1 MASLVFHDPSGRRG
15 RRAGLALGLVLA
27 GVFAILAAF
36 VATLAVAP
44 QIPHVDFR
52 NPKVLTSL
60 SVAQAPGRS
69 HAVWTRVPRPIGP
82 LGSRAK
88 PLNIGFYVS
97 WDEMSRESLA
107 DHINQLDIVAPQWI
121 LLKDAQGD
129 VDVTSD
135 PRADKLIA
143 SAAHRPAVMPLIY
156 NATNALWDGKTADQL
171 VTDPAARARLIA
183 NLQALAVKR
192 GYAGY
197 MFDLENMSAKGL
209 AAYPGFIAQANAA
222 FQASG
227 REIWVT
233 APFDD
238 PAWPVKALGR
248 AADSLVLMAYDEHYF
263 TGEAGPAASQG
274 WYEQNLQRVMKGLNP
289 DKTVVALGAFGYDW
303 TRGGK
308 ADSVSFHE
316 ALLAA
321 HDSEATIRFDAT
333 ALNPTFSYADED
345 GVAHTVWFLDAATL
359 YNQVRVADA
368 WRPRGYALWR
378 MGSEDPGVWQVLGQ
392 PYGHGSTAPLAQ
404 MAPSADVDFNG
415 TGEVLNPTA
424 TPTPGH
430 RTLTTDA
437 KSGLVTGERFDK
449 IPTAYVVQRLGAHPG
464 EVALTFD
471 DGPDPH
477 WTAKILDIL
486 KARHAPATFFVIGQ
500 NMEAYPDLVKR
511 EVDEGMLVGSHTYT
525 HPNIAEISPGEMG
538 LQLNVTQRLFQV
550 ITGRTMR
557 FFRPPYLGDA
567 SPSTPREVAPLLKA
581 RDLGYLSVGLRIDPD
596 DWKRP
601 DAQLIVSRTLDRLAD
616 ANPETGGQIVLLHDS
631 GGDRSRTIAALPHLI
646 DAIRARGYTLTTVA
660 GLAGI
665 APADAMPPTRTEKSQ
680 LLLDRAAFTLVRD
693 FNRGISTLFISAIAL
708 GLARLL
714 FLALFAVV
722 HRVRNDQKLAHTAEA
737 ASAEVQG
744 EALVSVLIPCFNEEK
759 VIAASVA
766 RILNS
771 SWRRLEVL
779 VLDDGSTDGTA
790 EAVERAFGT
799 DPRVQLLRFPN
810 GGKAR
815 ALNRGLA
822 LASGEVVV
830 ALDADTQFPADT
842 IGRLARWFDDPKVG
856 AVAGNALVGN
866 RVNLITRWQALEY
879 VTAQNLERRA
889 LSALGVITVVP
900 GAVGAWRRAAIEALG
915 GFPADTLAE
924 DQDLTLAVQR
934 AGWKVEFD
942 TEARAYTEAPQ
953 TLKGLLKQRF
963 RWSFGTLQCVWKHR
977 AGLFN
982 PKRPMLG
989 FVALPQVWLFQIALA
1004 LVAPLVDL
1012 AVVFSL
1018 VLAARDYLMH
1028 PTEWNHQL
1036 LSQTLLYWVAFVLVD
1051 LSAAALGMA
1060 FERDAPWGSLGWLPA
1075 QRFGYRQLMYHV
1087 VIKAVITAVHG
1098 PEVGWNKLERRATVA
1113 IEPAPRRGAR
1123 GRAGQPAL
1131 EGVDSLAA

>member
-15 RRAGLALGLVLA
+15 RRAGLALGLMLA
-27 GVFAILAAF
+27 AVFAILAAF
-36 VATLAVAP
+36 TATLAIAP
-44 QIPHVDFR
+44 TIPALAFR
-52 NPKVLTSL
+52 NPRVLTSL
-60 SVAQAPGRS
+60 SVGQAPGRS
-69 HAVWTRVPRPIGP
+69 RAVWIRTPRPTGP
-82 LGSRAK
+82 LGSNAK
-88 PLNIGFYVS
+88 PLSIGFYVS
-97 WDEMSRESLA
+97 WDETSRQSLA
-107 DHINQLDIVAPQWI
+107 DHVNQLDIVAPQWV
-121 LLKDAQGD
+121 LLKGAHGD

-143 SAAHRPAVMPLIY
+143 GAAHHPAVMPLVY
-156 NATNALWDGKTADQL
+156 NASDALWDGKTADQL
-171 VTDPAARARLIA
+171 LTDPSARSRLIA
-183 NLQALAVKR
+183 NLQALAAKR

-222 FQASG
+222 FNKSG

-238 PAWPVKALGR
+238 SAWPVKALGR
-248 AADSLVLMAYDEHYF
+248 AADTLVLMAYDEHYF

-274 WYEQNLQRVMKGLNP
+274 WYEQNLQRVMKGLDP
-289 DKTVVALGAFGYDW
+289 DHTVVALGAFGYDW
-303 TRGGK
+303 SKGAK
-308 ADSVSFHE
+308 ADNLSFHE
-316 ALLAA
+316 ATLAA
-321 HDSEATIRFDAT
+321 HDSDAKIIFDPS
-333 ALNPTFSYADED
+333 ALNPTFRYNED
-345 GVAHTVWFLDAATL
+345 GTAHTVWFLDAATL
-359 YNQVRVADA
+359 YNQVKVADA

-378 MGSEDPGVWQVLGQ
+378 MGSEDPGVWKVLGQ
-392 PYGHGSTAPLAQ
+392 RYGGARTAPLEP
-404 MAPSADVDFNG
+404 MAPAPDVDFNG
-415 TGEVLNPTA
+415 TGEILNPTA
-424 TPTPGH
+424 TPAAGH
-430 RTLTTDA
+430 RTLTIDPR
-437 KSGLVTGERFDK
+437 SGLISDERFDK

-477 WTAKILDIL
+477 WTPRILDIL
-486 KARHAPATFFVIGQ
+486 KAKHAPATFFVIGEH
-500 NMEAYPDLVKR
+500 MEAYPDLVKR
-511 EVDEGMLVGSHTYT
+511 EVDEGHLVGGHTYT
-525 HPNIAEISPGEMG
+525 HPNIAEISPAEMG
-538 LQLNVTQRLFQV
+538 LQLNLTQRLFQV

-601 DAQLIVSRTLDRLAD
+601 DARLIVERTLDRLQD

-631 GGDRSRTIAALPHLI
+631 GGDRSRTLTALPVLI
-646 DAIRARGYTLTTVA
+646 DQLRAHGYRLTTVSE
-660 GLAGI
+660 LAGI
-665 APADAMPPTRTEKSQ
+665 SPAQAMPPTRTERGQ
-680 LLLDRAAFTLVRD
+680 LLLDRAAFTIVRD
-693 FNRGISTLFISAIAL
+693 FDRSVSVLFISAIAL
-708 GLARLL
+708 GLGRLL
-714 FLALFAVV
+714 FLAVFAVV
-722 HRVRNDQKLAHTAEA
+722 HRVRSDRKRAHAHA
-737 ASAEVQG
+737 GAPRG
-744 EALVSVLIPCFNEEK
+744 DDALVSVLIPCFNEAK
-759 VIAASVA
+759 VIAASVE
-766 RILNS
+766 RILQS
-771 SWRRLEVL
+771 DWRRLEVL
-779 VLDDGSTDGTA
+779 VLDDGSSDGTA
-790 EAVERAFGT
+790 AEVERAFGT
-799 DPRVQLLRFPN
+799 DPRVRVLSFPN

-815 ALNRGLA
+815 ALNRGLS
-822 LASGEVVV
+822 LAGGDVVV
-830 ALDADTQFPADT
+830 ALDADTQFPAET
-842 IGRLARWFDDPKVG
+842 IGRLARWFEDPRVG

-900 GAVGAWRRAAIEALG
+900 GAVGAWRRAVIEALG

-977 AGLFN
+977 AGLFDR
-982 PKRPMLG
+982 KRPMLG

-1004 LVAPLVDL
+1004 LVAPLVDM

-1018 VLAARDYLMH
+1018 VVAVRDILMH
-1028 PTEWNHQL
+1028 PTEWNHQA
-1036 LSQTLLYWVAFVLVD
+1036 LSQTLLYWGAFVLVD

-1060 FERDAPWGSLGWLPA
+1060 FERDAPWASLGWLPA

-1087 VIKAVITAVHG
+1087 VIKAIVTAVHG

-1113 IEPAPRRGAR
+1113 MAAAPPRPAAGFVAEPALDA
-1123 GRAGQPAL
+1123 AGLTLTA
-1131 EGVDSLAA
+1131 

>member
-15 RRAGLALGLVLA
+15 RRAGLALGLMLA
-27 GVFAILAAF
+27 GVFAILSAF
-36 VATLAVAP
+36 VATLAIAP
-44 QIPHVDFR
+44 QIPSLAFH
-52 NPKVLTSL
+52 NPHVLTSL
-60 SVAQAPGRS
+60 SVAQTPGRA
-69 HAVWTRVPRPIGP
+69 HAVWTRVPHPTGP

-107 DHINQLDIVAPQWI
+107 DHVNQLDIVAPQWV
-121 LLKDAQGD
+121 LLKDAAGD
-129 VDVTSD
+129 VDVTAD

-143 SAAHRPAVMPLIY
+143 SAAHRPAVMPLVY
-156 NATNALWDGKTADQL
+156 NASDKLWDGKTADAVL
-171 VTDPAARARLIA
+171 TSPSARARLIA
-183 NLQALAVKR
+183 GLADLAAKR

-222 FQASG
+222 FNKSG

-238 PAWPVKALGR
+238 NAWPVKALGK
-248 AADSLVLMAYDEHYF
+248 AADTLVLMAYDEHYW

-274 WYEQNLQRVMKGLNP
+274 WYEKNLARTFKGLNP
-289 DKTVVALGAFGYDW
+289 DHTVVALGAFGYDW
-303 TRGGK
+303 SKGGK
-308 ADSVSFHE
+308 ADGVTFHE
-316 ALLAA
+316 ATLNA
-321 HDSEATIRFDAT
+321 HDSEAKISFDPA
-333 ALNPTFSYADED
+333 ALNPTFSYADEA

-359 YNQVRVADA
+359 YNQVKVADA

-378 MGSEDPGVWQVLGQ
+378 MGSEDPGVWKVLGQ
-392 PYGHGSTAPLAQ
+392 PYGAARTAPLQQ
-404 MAPSADVDFNG
+404 MAPSPDVDFNG
-415 TGEVLNPTA
+415 TGEILNPTA
-424 TPTPGH
+424 TPTAGS
-430 RTLTTDA
+430 RTLTTDPH
-437 KSGLVTGERFDK
+437 SGLITGERFDK

-464 EVALTFD
+464 DVALTFD

-486 KARHAPATFFVIGQ
+486 KAKGAPATFFVIGE

-511 EVDEGMLVGSHTYT
+511 EVDQGELVGGHTYT

-538 LQLNVTQRLFQV
+538 LQLNLTQRLFQV

-601 DAQLIVSRTLDRLAD
+601 DARLIVQRTLDRLRD

-631 GGDRSRTIAALPHLI
+631 GGDRSRTIAALPVLI
-646 DAIRARGYTLTTVA
+646 DQLRAHGYHLTTVSE
-660 GLAGI
+660 LAGI
-665 APADAMPPTRTEKSQ
+665 TPAQAMPPTRTEKGQ
-680 LLLDRAAFTLVRD
+680 LLIDRAAFTIVRD
-693 FNRGISTLFISAIAL
+693 FNRGIGALFITAIAL
-708 GLARLL
+708 GLGRLV
-714 FLALFAVV
+714 FLAVFAVL
-722 HRVRNDQKLAHTAEA
+722 HRVRNSRQLAHA
-737 ASAEVQG
+737 AEVADTEG
-744 EALVSVLIPCFNEEK
+744 AALVSVLIPCFNEES
-759 VIAASVA
+759 VVAASVQ

-771 SWRRLEVL
+771 SWKRLEVL

-790 EAVERAFGT
+790 AAVEAAFGR

-822 LASGEVVV
+822 LAGGQIVV
-830 ALDADTQFPADT
+830 ALDADTQFPTDT

-900 GAVGAWRRAAIEALG
+900 GAVGAWRRTAIEALG
-915 GFPADTLAE
+915 GFPSDTLAE

-934 AGWKVEFD
+934 AGWRIAFD

-982 PKRPMLG
+982 PKQPMLG
-989 FVALPQVWLFQIALA
+989 FVALPQVWMFQIALA

-1018 VLAARDYLMH
+1018 VLAARDLLMH

-1036 LSQTLLYWVAFVLVD
+1036 LSRTLLYWGAFVLVD

-1060 FERDAPWGSLGWLPA
+1060 FERDAPWGSIGWLPA

-1087 VIKAVITAVHG
+1087 VVKAVITAVHG

-1113 IEPAPRRGAR
+1113 IGAAPRR
-1123 GRAGQPAL
+1123 RAAAPVL
-1131 EGVDSLAA
+1131 KPVDSLAA

>member
-1 MASLVFHDPSGRRG
+1 MAALVFHDPSGRRG
-15 RRAGLALGLVLA
+15 RRAGLALGLLLA
-27 GVFAILAAF
+27 GVFAILSAF
-36 VATLAVAP
+36 VATLAIAP
-44 QIPHVDFR
+44 QIPSLAFH
-52 NPKVLTSL
+52 NPHVLTSL
-60 SVAQAPGRS
+60 SVAEAPGRS
-69 HAVWTRVPRPIGP
+69 HAVWTRVPRPTGP

-107 DHINQLDIVAPQWI
+107 DHVNQLDIVAPQWV
-121 LLKDAQGD
+121 LLKDAAGD
-129 VDVTSD
+129 VDVTAD

-143 SAAHRPAVMPLIY
+143 SAAHRPAVMPLVY
-156 NATNALWDGKTADQL
+156 NASDKLWDGKTADAVL
-171 VTDPAARARLIA
+171 TSPAARARLIA
-183 NLQALAVKR
+183 SLADLAVKR

-222 FQASG
+222 FNKAG
-227 REIWVT
+227 REVWVT

-238 PAWPVKALGR
+238 SAWPVKALGR
-248 AADSLVLMAYDEHYF
+248 AADTLVLMAYDEHYW

-274 WYEQNLQRVMKGLNP
+274 WYEKNLARTFKGLNP
-289 DKTVVALGAFGYDW
+289 DHTVVALGAFGYDW
-303 TRGGK
+303 TKGGK
-308 ADSVSFHE
+308 ADGVTFHE
-316 ALLAA
+316 ATLAA
-321 HDSEATIRFDAT
+321 HDSDAQIRFDPA
-333 ALNPTFSYADED
+333 ALNPTFGYADEA

-359 YNQVRVADA
+359 YNQVKVADA

-378 MGSEDPGVWQVLGQ
+378 MGSEDPGVWKVLGQ
-392 PYGHGSTAPLAQ
+392 PYGAAKTAPLQQ
-404 MAPSADVDFNG
+404 MAPSPDVDFNG
-415 TGEVLNPTA
+415 TGEILNPTA
-424 TPTPGH
+424 TPAAGL

-437 KSGLVTGERFDK
+437 HSGLITDERFDK

-464 EVALTFD
+464 DVALTFD

-486 KARHAPATFFVIGQ
+486 KAKAAPATFFVIGE
-500 NMEAYPDLVKR
+500 NMETYPDLVKR
-511 EVDEGMLVGSHTYT
+511 EVDQGELVGGHTYT
-525 HPNIAEISPGEMG
+525 HPNIAEISPGEMR
-538 LQLNVTQRLFQV
+538 LQLNLTQRLFQV

-601 DAQLIVSRTLDRLAD
+601 DAKLIVQRTLDRLQD

-631 GGDRSRTIAALPHLI
+631 GGDRSRTIAALPVLI
-646 DAIRARGYTLTTVA
+646 DQLRAHGYHLTTVSD
-660 GLAGI
+660 LAGI
-665 APADAMPPTRTEKSQ
+665 SLAQAMPPTSTEKGQ
-680 LLLDRAAFTLVRD
+680 LLLDRAAFTIVRD
-693 FNRGISTLFISAIAL
+693 FNRGISTLFITAIAL
-708 GLARLL
+708 GLGRLV
-714 FLALFAVV
+714 FLAVFAVL
-722 HRVRNDQKLAHTAEA
+722 HRVRNDRQLAHAT
-737 ASAEVQG
+737 EVAHTEG
-744 EALVSVLIPCFNEEK
+744 AALVSVLIPCFNEES
-759 VIAASVA
+759 VVAASVQ

-771 SWRRLEVL
+771 SWKRLEVL

-790 EAVERAFGT
+790 AAVEAAFGR

-815 ALNRGLA
+815 ALNRGLQ
-822 LASGEVVV
+822 LATGEIVV
-830 ALDADTQFPADT
+830 ALDADTQFAADT

-900 GAVGAWRRAAIEALG
+900 GAVGAWRRTAIEALG
-915 GFPADTLAE
+915 GFPCDTLAE

-934 AGWKVEFD
+934 AGWQVAFD

-953 TLKGLLKQRF
+953 TLRGLLKQRF

-982 PKRPMLG
+982 PKQPVLG
-989 FVALPQVWLFQIALA
+989 FVALPQVWMFQIALA

-1018 VLAARDYLMH
+1018 ALALRDLLMH

-1036 LSQTLLYWVAFVLVD
+1036 LNQTLLYWGAFVLVD

-1087 VIKAVITAVHG
+1087 VVKAVITAVHG

-1113 IEPAPRRGAR
+1113 IGVAPRRRNA
-1123 GRAGQPAL
+1123 APVL
-1131 EGVDSLAA
+1131 EPVDSLAA

>member
-15 RRAGLALGLVLA
+15 RRAGLALGLLLA
-27 GVFAILAAF
+27 SVFAILAAF

-44 QIPHVDFR
+44 QIPHVDFH

-60 SVAQAPGRS
+60 SVAQAPGRG
-69 HAVWTRVPRPIGP
+69 HAVWTRVPRPTGP
-82 LGSRAK
+82 LGSRTK

-121 LLKDAQGD
+121 LLKDARGD

-143 SAAHRPAVMPLIY
+143 TAAHRPAVMPLIY

-197 MFDLENMSAKGL
+197 MFDLENMSPAGL
-209 AAYPGFIAQANAA
+209 AAYPSFIAQANAA

-238 PAWPVKALGR
+238 PAWPVKALGK

-274 WYEQNLQRVMKGLNP
+274 WYEHNLQKVMKGLNP

-303 TRGGK
+303 TKGGK

-316 ALLAA
+316 ATLAA
-321 HDSEATIRFDAT
+321 HDSDATIRFDPT

-345 GVAHTVWFLDAATL
+345 GMAHTVWFLDAATL

-368 WRPRGYALWR
+368 WRPRGYAVWR
-378 MGSEDPGVWQVLGQ
+378 MGSEDPGIWQVLGQ
-392 PYGHGSTAPLAQ
+392 PYGHAQTAPLAQ

-430 RTLTTDA
+430 RTLTTDPN
-437 KSGLVTGERFDK
+437 SGLITGERFDK
-449 IPTAYVVQRLGAHPG
+449 IPTAYVVQRLGARPG
-464 EVALTFD
+464 QVALTFD

-486 KARHAPATFFVIGQ
+486 KAKNVPATFFVIGE
-500 NMEAYPDLVKR
+500 NMEAYPELVKR
-511 EVDEGMLVGSHTYT
+511 EVDQGELVGSHTYT

-538 LQLNVTQRLFQV
+538 LQLNLTQRLFQV

-601 DAQLIVSRTLDRLAD
+601 DAQLIVQRTLDRLTD
-616 ANPETGGQIVLLHDS
+616 ANPETGGQVVLLHDS

-646 DAIRARGYTLTTVA
+646 DAIRARGYTFTTVA

-680 LLLDRAAFTLVRD
+680 LLLDRAAFTIVRD
-693 FNRGISTLFISAIAL
+693 FNRGISTLFISAN
-708 GLARLL
+708 R
-714 FLALFAVV
+714 
-722 HRVRNDQKLAHTAEA
+722 
-737 ASAEVQG
+737 
-744 EALVSVLIPCFNEEK
+744 
-759 VIAASVA
+759 
-766 RILNS
+766 
-771 SWRRLEVL
+771 
-779 VLDDGSTDGTA
+779 
-790 EAVERAFGT
+790 
-799 DPRVQLLRFPN
+799 
-810 GGKAR
+810 AR
-815 ALNRGLA
+815 ACA
-822 LASGEVVV
+822 
-830 ALDADTQFPADT
+830 PAVP
-842 IGRLARWFDDPKVG
+842 GRL
-856 AVAGNALVGN
+856 
-866 RVNLITRWQALEY
+866 
-879 VTAQNLERRA
+879 
-889 LSALGVITVVP
+889 
-900 GAVGAWRRAAIEALG
+900 RRAAPRPQRPQAGPCRRGGGRGGAGRGARQRADPLFQRGEGDRRLG
-915 GFPADTLAE
+915 GAHPAVELA
-924 DQDLTLAVQR
+924 QAR
-934 AGWKVEFD
+934 GAGAGRRLHRRHGRGGGTGLRD
-942 TEARAYTEAPQ
+942 RSARPAA
-953 TLKGLLKQRF
+953 
-963 RWSFGTLQCVWKHR
+963 
-977 AGLFN
+977 
-982 PKRPMLG
+982 
-989 FVALPQVWLFQIALA
+989 ALPQ
-1004 LVAPLVDL
+1004 
-1012 AVVFSL
+1012 
-1018 VLAARDYLMH
+1018 R
-1028 PTEWNHQL
+1028 
-1036 LSQTLLYWVAFVLVD
+1036 
-1051 LSAAALGMA
+1051 
-1060 FERDAPWGSLGWLPA
+1060 
-1075 QRFGYRQLMYHV
+1075 RQ
-1087 VIKAVITAVHG
+1087 G
-1098 PEVGWNKLERRATVA
+1098 Q
-1113 IEPAPRRGAR
+1113 GA
-1123 GRAGQPAL
+1123 
-1131 EGVDSLAA
+1131 

>member
-15 RRAGLALGLVLA
+15 RRAGLAVGLLLA
-27 GVFAILAAF
+27 AVFAILAGF
-36 VATLAVAP
+36 VATLAIAP
-44 QIPHVDFR
+44 QIPGGVSFA
-52 NPKVLTSL
+52 NPKALSPVVLT
-60 SVAQAPGRS
+60 AQNGGRT
-69 HAVWTRVPRPIGP
+69 AWTRVLRPAGRP
-82 LGSRAK
+82 GSRAK

-107 DHINQLDIVAPQWI
+107 DHVNQLDIVAPQWVR
-121 LLKDAQGD
+121 LKDAAGD
-129 VDVTSD
+129 IDPASD

-143 SAAHRPAVMPLIY
+143 GAPNHPAVMPLIY
-156 NATNALWDGKTADQL
+156 NAADKLWDGKSADAL
-171 VTDPAARARLIA
+171 LTNPAARARLIA
-183 NLQALAVKR
+183 NLQALAAKR

-197 MFDLENMSAKGL
+197 IFDLENMSAKGL
-209 AAYPGFIAQANAA
+209 AAYPGFIAQARAA
-222 FQASG
+222 FGKGG
-227 REIWVT
+227 REVWVT

-238 PAWPVKALGR
+238 EDWPLKALGK
-248 AADSLVLMAYDEHYF
+248 AADTVVLMAYDEHYW
-263 TGEAGPAASQG
+263 TGAAGPAASQG
-274 WYEQNLQRVMKGLNP
+274 WYDRNLQRTMAGLNP
-289 DKTVVALGAFGYDW
+289 DRTVVALGAFGYDW
-303 TRGGK
+303 SKGNK
-308 ADSVSFHE
+308 ADGVTFHE
-316 ALLAA
+316 ATLAA
-321 HDSEATIRFDAT
+321 HDSDAKIVFDPA

-345 GVAHTVWFLDAATL
+345 GAAHTVWFLDAATL

-368 WRPRGYALWR
+368 WKPRGYALWR
-378 MGSEDPGVWQVLGQ
+378 MGSEDPGVWSVLGR
-392 PYGHGSTAPLAQ
+392 PYGSARPAPLAE
-404 MAPSADVDFNG
+404 MAPTPDVDFNG

-430 RTLTTDA
+430 RTLSTDP
-437 KSGLVTGERFDK
+437 KSGLITGERFDK

-477 WTAKILDIL
+477 WTPRILDIL
-486 KARHAPATFFVIGQ
+486 KAKQAPATFFVIGE
-500 NMEAYPDLVKR
+500 NMETWPELVKR
-511 EVDEGMLVGSHTYT
+511 EVDQGMLVGSHTYT
-525 HPNIAEISPGEMG
+525 HPNIAEITPGEMA

-601 DAQLIVSRTLDRLAD
+601 DAKLIVDRTLARLAD

-631 GGDRSRTIAALPHLI
+631 GGDRSRTIAALPNLI
-646 DAIRARGYTLTTVA
+646 DALRAHGYKLVTVNQLV
-660 GLAGI
+660 GLSA
-665 APADAMPPTRTEKSQ
+665 AQAMPATKAEKGQ
-680 LLLDRAAFTLVRD
+680 LLLDRAAFTIVRD
-693 FNRGISTLFISAIAL
+693 FNRGIGVLFVSAIAL

-714 FLALFAVV
+714 FLAVFAVI
-722 HRVRNDQKLAHTAEA
+722 HRVRDDKRRRTAAQA
-737 ASAEVQG
+737 ASVPVQG

-759 VIAASVA
+759 VIAESVR

-771 SWRRLEVL
+771 TWTRLEVL

-790 EAVERAFGT
+790 AEVERAFGG

-822 LASGEVVV
+822 LAGGEVVV
-830 ALDADTQFPADT
+830 ALDADTQFPAET

-900 GAVGAWRRAAIEALG
+900 GAVGAWRRQAIEALG

-934 AGWKVEFD
+934 AGWSVGFD

-977 AGLFN
+977 AGLFDA
-982 PKRPMLG
+982 KRPMLG
-989 FVALPQVWLFQIALA
+989 FVALPQVWMFQIALA

-1012 AVVFSL
+1012 AVLFSL
-1018 VLAARDYLMH
+1018 ALAGYDFAMH

-1036 LSQTLLYWVAFVLVD
+1036 LSQTLLYWGAFVLVD

-1060 FERDAPWGSLGWLPA
+1060 FERDAPWASLPWLPA
-1075 QRFGYRQLMYHV
+1075 QRFGYRQFMYSV
-1087 VIKAVITAVHG
+1087 VVKAVVTAVHG

-1113 IEPAPRRGAR
+1113 FEATPHRSRAPAPALD
-1123 GRAGQPAL
+1123 PAS
-1131 EGVDSLAA
+1131 GIAA

>member
-27 GVFAILAAF
+27 GVFAILSAF
-36 VATLAVAP
+36 VATLAIAP
-44 QIPHVDFR
+44 QIPSLAFH
-52 NPKVLTSL
+52 NPHVLTSL
-60 SVAQAPGRS
+60 SVAEAPGRS
-69 HAVWTRVPRPIGP
+69 HAVWTRVPRPTGP

-97 WDEMSRESLA
+97 WDEMSRQSLA
-107 DHINQLDIVAPQWI
+107 DHVNQLDIVAPQWV
-121 LLKDAQGD
+121 LLKDSAGD
-129 VDVTSD
+129 VDITSD

-143 SAAHRPAVMPLIY
+143 SAAHRPAVMPLVY
-156 NATNALWDGKTADQL
+156 NASDKLWDGKTADAVL
-171 VTDPAARARLIA
+171 TSPAARAHLISS
-183 NLQALAVKR
+183 LADLAAKR

-209 AAYPGFIAQANAA
+209 AAYPGFIAEANAA
-222 FQASG
+222 FNRSG
-227 REIWVT
+227 REVWVT

-238 PAWPVKALGR
+238 AAWPVKALGR
-248 AADSLVLMAYDEHYF
+248 AADTLVLMAYDEHYW

-274 WYEQNLQRVMKGLNP
+274 WYEKNLARTFRGLNP
-289 DKTVVALGAFGYDW
+289 DHTVVALGAFGYDW
-303 TRGGK
+303 SRGGK
-308 ADSVSFHE
+308 ADGVTFHE
-316 ALLAA
+316 ATLNAQ
-321 HDSEATIRFDAT
+321 DSEAKISFDPS
-333 ALNPTFSYADED
+333 ALNPTFSYADEA

-359 YNQVRVADA
+359 YNQVKVADA

-378 MGSEDPGVWQVLGQ
+378 MGSEDPGVWKVLGR
-392 PYGHGSTAPLAQ
+392 PYGSAKTAPLQQ
-404 MAPSADVDFNG
+404 MAPSPDVDFNG
-415 TGEVLNPTA
+415 TGEILNPTA
-424 TPTPGH
+424 TPTPGF

-437 KSGLVTGERFDK
+437 HSGLITGERFDK

-464 EVALTFD
+464 DVALTFD

-486 KARHAPATFFVIGQ
+486 KAKNAPATFFVIGE

-511 EVDEGMLVGSHTYT
+511 EVAQGDLVGGHTYT

-538 LQLNVTQRLFQV
+538 LQLNLTQRLFQV

-601 DAQLIVSRTLDRLAD
+601 DAKLIVQRTLDRLQD

-631 GGDRSRTIAALPHLI
+631 GGDRSRTIAALPTLI
-646 DAIRARGYTLTTVA
+646 DQLRAHGYHLTTVSD
-660 GLAGI
+660 LAGI
-665 APADAMPPTRTEKSQ
+665 SLAQAMPPTRTEKGQ
-680 LLLDRAAFTLVRD
+680 LLIDRAAFTIVRD
-693 FNRGISTLFISAIAL
+693 FDRGISTLFITAIAL
-708 GLARLL
+708 GLGRLV
-714 FLALFAVV
+714 FLAVFAVL
-722 HRVRNDQKLAHTAEA
+722 HRVRNTRQLAHA
-737 ASAEVQG
+737 AEVADTEG
-744 EALVSVLIPCFNEEK
+744 AALVSVLIPCFNEES
-759 VIAASVA
+759 VVAASVQ

-771 SWRRLEVL
+771 SWKRLEVL

-790 EAVERAFGT
+790 AAVEAAFGR

-815 ALNRGLA
+815 ALNRGLQ
-822 LASGEVVV
+822 LASGEIVV

-842 IGRLARWFDDPKVG
+842 IGRLARWFDDPNVG

-915 GFPADTLAE
+915 GFPSDTLAE

-934 AGWKVEFD
+934 AGWRVAFD

-982 PKRPMLG
+982 PKQPVLG
-989 FVALPQVWLFQIALA
+989 FVALPQVWMFQIALA

-1018 VLAARDYLMH
+1018 ALALRDLLMH

-1036 LSQTLLYWVAFVLVD
+1036 LSQTLLYWGAFVLVD

-1087 VIKAVITAVHG
+1087 VVKAVITAVHG

-1113 IEPAPRRGAR
+1113 IDIAPRRRTA
-1123 GRAGQPAL
+1123 APVLEPA
-1131 EGVDSLAA
+1131 DSLAA

>member
-15 RRAGLALGLVLA
+15 RRAGLALGLLLA
-27 GVFAILAAF
+27 SVFAILAAF

-60 SVAQAPGRS
+60 SVAQAPGRN
-69 HAVWTRVPRPIGP
+69 HAVWTRVPRPTGP

-121 LLKDAQGD
+121 LLKNAQGD

-156 NATNALWDGKTADQL
+156 NATNALWDGRTADQL

-222 FQASG
+222 FNASG

-316 ALLAA
+316 ATLAA
-321 HDSEATIRFDAT
+321 HDSEAAIRFDAT

-368 WRPRGYALWR
+368 WRPRGYAVWR

-392 PYGHGSTAPLAQ
+392 PYGRASTAPLAQ

-437 KSGLVTGERFDK
+437 NSGLVTGERFDK

-486 KARHAPATFFVIGQ
+486 KAKHAPATFFVIGE

-511 EVDEGMLVGSHTYT
+511 EVADGMLVGSHTYT

-646 DAIRARGYTLTTVA
+646 DAIRARGYTFTTVA

-665 APADAMPPTRTEKSQ
+665 APADAMPPTRTERSQ
-680 LLLDRAAFTLVRD
+680 LLLDRAAFTIVRD

-714 FLALFAVV
+714 FLALFAVI
-722 HRVRNDQKLAHTAEA
+722 HRIRNDQKLAHAAEA
-737 ASAEVQG
+737 ASAEAQG
-744 EALVSVLIPCFNEEK
+744 DALVSVLIPCFNEEK

-900 GAVGAWRRAAIEALG
+900 GAVGAWRRSAIEALG

-953 TLKGLLKQRF
+953 TLHGLLKQRF

-989 FVALPQVWLFQIALA
+989 FVALPQVWMFQIALA

-1123 GRAGQPAL
+1123 GRPGQPAL

>member
-27 GVFAILAAF
+27 LVFAILAAF
-36 VATLAVAP
+36 VATLAIAPAIP
-44 QIPHVDFR
+44 QIAFH

-60 SVAQAPGRS
+60 SVAQAPGSSR
-69 HAVWTRVPRPIGP
+69 AAWTRVPHPSGP
-82 LGSRAK
+82 LGSRAR

-97 WDEMSRESLA
+97 WDEMSRESLT
-107 DHINQLDIVAPQWI
+107 DHVNQLDIVAPQWV
-121 LLKDAQGD
+121 LLKNGKGD
-129 VDVTSD
+129 IDVTAD

-143 SAAHRPAVMPLIY
+143 SAAHRPAVMPLVF
-156 NATNALWDGKTADQL
+156 NASNALWDGKTADAL
-171 VTDPAARARLIA
+171 LTDPVARRHLIA
-183 NLQALAVKR
+183 QLQDLAAKR

-197 MFDLENMSAKGL
+197 MFDLENMSKKGL

-222 FQASG
+222 FDPSG

-238 PAWPVKALGR
+238 EAWPVKALGK

-274 WYEQNLQRVMKGLNP
+274 WYEKNLSRVMKGLDP
-289 DKTVVALGAFGYDW
+289 DHTVVALGAFGYDW
-303 TRGGK
+303 SKGSK
-308 ADSVSFHE
+308 ADSLSFHE
-316 ALLAA
+316 ATLAA
-321 HDSEATIRFDAT
+321 RDSEANIRFDPT
-333 ALNPTFSYADED
+333 ALNPTFRYDED
-345 GVAHTVWFLDAATL
+345 GTDHTIWFLDAATL

-378 MGSEDPGVWQVLGQ
+378 MGSEDPGVWKVLGQ
-392 PYGHGSTAPLAQ
+392 PYGRAQTAPLEP

-430 RTLTTDA
+430 RTLTTDP
-437 KSGLVTGERFDK
+437 KSGLITGERFDV

-464 EVALTFD
+464 DVALTFD

-477 WTAKILDIL
+477 WTPRILDIL
-486 KARHAPATFFVIGQ
+486 KAKGAPATFFVIGE
-500 NMEAYPDLVKR
+500 NMETWPELVKR
-511 EVDEGMLVGSHTYT
+511 EVGDGMLVGSHTYT
-525 HPNIAEISPGEMG
+525 HPNIAEISQAEMG
-538 LQLNVTQRLFQV
+538 LQLNLTQRLFQV

-567 SPSTPREVAPLLKA
+567 SPSTPREVTPLLKA

-601 DAQLIVSRTLDRLAD
+601 DATLIVQRALTQLSNTS
-616 ANPETGGQIVLLHDS
+616 PETGGQVVLLHDS

-646 DAIRARGYTLTTVA
+646 DALRARGYKLVTVA
-660 GLAGI
+660 ELMGMS
-665 APADAMPPTRTEKSQ
+665 PAAAMPPTRAEKGQ
-680 LLLDRAAFTLVRD
+680 LLLDRAAFAIVRD
-693 FNRGISTLFISAIAL
+693 FNRAIGVLFISAIAL

-714 FLALFAVV
+714 FLAVFAVF
-722 HRVRNDQKLAHTAEA
+722 HRIRNDRKLAHAAETAHA
-737 ASAEVQG
+737 DG
-744 EALVSVLIPCFNEEK
+744 DALVSVLIPCFNEEK
-759 VIAASVA
+759 VIATSIR

-771 SWRRLEVL
+771 SWKRLEVL
-779 VLDDGSTDGTA
+779 VLDDGSTDATA
-790 EAVERAFGT
+790 AEVERAFGA
-799 DPRVQLLRFPN
+799 DPRVQLLCFPN

-822 LASGEVVV
+822 LATGEIVV
-830 ALDADTQFPADT
+830 ALDADTQFPPDT
-842 IGRLARWFDDPKVG
+842 IGRLARWFDDPKIG

-982 PKRPMLG
+982 RKQPMLG
-989 FVALPQVWLFQIALA
+989 FVALPQVWVFQIALA

-1018 VLAARDYLMH
+1018 ALAAYDYLMH

-1036 LSQTLLYWVAFVLVD
+1036 LSQTLLYWGAFVLVD

-1060 FERDAPWGSLGWLPA
+1060 FERDAPWSSLGWLPA

-1087 VIKAVITAVHG
+1087 VVKAVITAVHG

-1113 IEPAPRRGAR
+1113 IEPVGRRAGRQAAPR
-1123 GRAGQPAL
+1123 PVL
-1131 EGVDSLAA
+1131 EGADSLAA

>member
-27 GVFAILAAF
+27 GVFAILSAF
-36 VATLAVAP
+36 VATLAIAP
-44 QIPHVDFR
+44 QIPSLAFH
-52 NPKVLTSL
+52 NPHVLTSL
-60 SVAQAPGRS
+60 SVAEAPGRS
-69 HAVWTRVPRPIGP
+69 HAAWTRAPKPSGT

-107 DHINQLDIVAPQWI
+107 DHVNQLDIVAPQWV
-121 LLKDAQGD
+121 LLKDAAGD
-129 VDVTSD
+129 VDVTAD

-143 SAAHRPAVMPLIY
+143 AATHRPAVMPLVY
-156 NATNALWDGKTADQL
+156 NASDKLWDGKTADAVL
-171 VTDPAARARLIA
+171 TSPAARAHLIA
-183 NLQALAVKR
+183 SLADLAAKR

-222 FQASG
+222 FNRSG

-238 PAWPVKALGR
+238 EAWPVKALGR
-248 AADSLVLMAYDEHYF
+248 AAGTLVLMAYDEHYF

-274 WYEQNLQRVMKGLNP
+274 WYEQNLGRVMKGLNP
-289 DKTVVALGAFGYDW
+289 NRTVVALGAFGYDW
-303 TRGGK
+303 SRKGK
-308 ADSVSFHE
+308 ADNLSFHE
-316 ALLAA
+316 ATLAA
-321 HDSEATIRFDAT
+321 HDSEATISFDPA
-333 ALNPTFSYADED
+333 ALNPTFRYSED
-345 GVAHTVWFLDAATL
+345 GTDHTVWFLDAATL

-378 MGSEDPGVWQVLGQ
+378 MGSEDPGVWKVLGQ
-392 PYGHGSTAPLAQ
+392 PFGAARTAPLET
-404 MAPSADVDFNG
+404 MAPAPDVDFNG
-415 TGEVLNPTA
+415 TGEILNPTA
-424 TPTPGH
+424 MPTAGH
-430 RTLTTDA
+430 RTLTTDPH
-437 KSGLVTGERFDK
+437 SGLITGERFDK

-477 WTAKILDIL
+477 WTPRILDIL
-486 KARHAPATFFVIGQ
+486 KAKQAPATFFVIGE
-500 NMEAYPDLVKR
+500 NMETYPDLVQR
-511 EVDEGMLVGSHTYT
+511 EVRQGELVGGHTYT
-525 HPNIAEISPGEMG
+525 HPNIAEISPGEMA
-538 LQLNVTQRLFQV
+538 LQLNLTQRLFQV

-601 DAQLIVSRTLDRLAD
+601 DATLIVQRTLARLAD

-631 GGDRSRTIAALPHLI
+631 GGDRSRTLAALPALI
-646 DAIRARGYTLTTVA
+646 DQLRAHGYRLTTVSD
-660 GLAGI
+660 LAGI
-665 APADAMPPTRTEKSQ
+665 SPAQAMPPTRAEKGQ
-680 LLLDRAAFTLVRD
+680 LLLDRAAFTMVRD
-693 FNRGISTLFISAIAL
+693 FDRGISTLFISAIAL

-714 FLALFAVV
+714 FLAVFAVI
-722 HRVRNDQKLAHTAEA
+722 HRLRNARKLAAATEA
-737 ASAEVQG
+737 ASQPVQG

-759 VIAASVA
+759 VIAASLQ
-766 RILNS
+766 RILGS
-771 SWRRLEVL
+771 TWRRLEVL

-790 EAVERAFGT
+790 AEVERAFGG

-822 LASGEVVV
+822 LAGGEVVV

-842 IGRLARWFDDPKVG
+842 IGRLARWFEDARIG

-900 GAVGAWRRAAIEALG
+900 GAVGAWRRTAIEALG
-915 GFPADTLAE
+915 GFPSDTLAE

-953 TLKGLLKQRF
+953 TLKGLMKQRF

-982 PKRPMLG
+982 PRQPMLG
-989 FVALPQVWLFQIALA
+989 FVALPQVWMFQIALA

-1018 VLAARDYLMH
+1018 ALAARDLFMH

-1036 LSQTLLYWVAFVLVD
+1036 LTQTLLYWGAFVLVD

-1060 FERDAPWGSLGWLPA
+1060 FERDAPWSSLGWLPA

-1087 VIKAVITAVHG
+1087 VVKAVVTAVRG

-1113 IEPAPRRGAR
+1113 IGATGATRRGSPLPAPL
-1123 GRAGQPAL
+1123 Q
-1131 EGVDSLAA
+1131 GVDGIAA